1 MKLKKEFDDFYGQ
14 ICIDKEAEALKD
26 KREILED
33 DIKNELPDILGEHDI
48 SLNKSDIRMIDQGS
62 YKYHTTIKSDVVDRD
77 VAVII
82 PLDIDEHSDPREIK
96 KYLKDAITIPMRTVA
111 IKEPCVRASYYED
124 GKERLHVDL
133 PLYADHNGSLYLARG
148 KEYSETYSWENA
160 DPDGLND
167 ALCNTI
173 NGNAQLRRIIRYI
186 KKWKN
191 EAYVNPKSD
200 HEMPPSI
207 GLTLL
212 ACDYF
217 IPAIEDGKDY
227 DLLSLKNRLKQIQGR
242 FSITFDGYYNVI
254 GADIQRYLTVKPY
267 TDVFDKMR
275 SSSEQYML
283 TFYKRLSAAV
293 SNLEDAVNTSSDHDA
308 ALSVQKVLGEDF
320 EVPEDTSVKSA
331 TILTM
336 SKREHGFG

>member
-1 MKLKKEFDDFYGQ
+1 MKLKKEFDDFYSQ

-33 DIKNELPDILGEHDI
+33 DIKNKLPDIMGDHDI

-77 VAVII
+77 VAIII
-82 PLDIDEHSDPREIK
+82 PLDIDKHSDPREIK
-96 KYLKDAITIPMRTVA
+96 KYLRKAITIPARTVS

-124 GKERLHVDL
+124 GKERLHIDL
-133 PLYADHNGSLYLARG
+133 PLYANHNGALYLARG

-167 ALCNTI
+167 TLCNTI

-191 EAYVNPKSD
+191 EAYINSKSD
-200 HEMPPSI
+200 HEVPPSI

-227 DLLSLKNRLKQIQGR
+227 DLLSLKNTLKQIQGR
-242 FSITFDGYYNVI
+242 FSITFDGDYNII
-254 GADIQRYLTVKPY
+254 GADVQRYLTVKPY

-275 SSSEQYML
+275 SSSKQYML
-283 TFYKRLSAAV
+283 TFYKRLSTAV
-293 SNLEDAVNTSSDHDA
+293 SNLEDAVNASSDHDA
-308 ALSVQKVLGEDF
+308 ALSVQKVLGGDF
-320 EVPEDTSVKSA
+320 EVPEDVSVKSA
-331 TILTM
+331 SILTM

>member
-1 MKLKKEFDDFYGQ
+1 MKLKKEFDDFYSQ

-33 DIKNELPDILGEHDI
+33 DIKNKLPDIMGDHDI

-77 VAVII
+77 VAIII
-82 PLDIDEHSDPREIK
+82 PFDIDKHSDPREIK
-96 KYLKDAITIPMRTVA
+96 KYLRKAITIPARTVS

-124 GKERLHVDL
+124 GKERLHIDL
-133 PLYADHNGSLYLARG
+133 PLYANHNGALYLARG

-167 ALCNTI
+167 TLCNTI

-191 EAYVNPKSD
+191 EAYINSKSD
-200 HEMPPSI
+200 HEVPPSI

-227 DLLSLKNRLKQIQGR
+227 DLLSLKNTLKQIQGR
-242 FSITFDGYYNVI
+242 FSITFDGDYNII
-254 GADIQRYLTVKPY
+254 GADVQRYLTVKPY

-275 SSSEQYML
+275 SSSKQYML
-283 TFYKRLSAAV
+283 TFYKRLSTAV
-293 SNLEDAVNTSSDHDA
+293 SNLEDAVNASSDHDA
-308 ALSVQKVLGEDF
+308 ALSVQKVLGGDF
-320 EVPEDTSVKSA
+320 EVPEDVSVKSA
-331 TILTM
+331 SILTM

>member
-1 MKLKKEFDDFYGQ
+1 MRLKKEFDDFYNQ

-26 KREILED
+26 KREILENN
-33 DIKNELPDILGEHDI
+33 IKDNLPDIFGEHDI

-96 KYLKDAITIPMRTVA
+96 KYLRDAITIPTRTVS

-124 GKERLHVDL
+124 GKEWLHVDL
-133 PLYADHNGSLYLARG
+133 PLYADYNGSLYLARG
-148 KEYSETYSWENA
+148 KEYSETYSWESA

-167 ALCNTI
+167 TLCNTI

-191 EAYVNPKSD
+191 EAYVNSKSD

-212 ACDYF
+212 VCDYF

-227 DLLSLKNRLKQIQGR
+227 DLLSLKNTLKQIQGR
-242 FSITFDGYYNVI
+242 FSIRFDLHHNVV
-254 GADIQRYLTVKPY
+254 GADIQRHLTVKPY

-283 TFYKRLSAAV
+283 TFYKRLSTAV
-293 SNLEDAVNTSSDHDA
+293 SNLEDAVNASSDHDA
-308 ALSVQKVLGEDF
+308 ALSVQKVLGDCF
-320 EVPEDTSVKSA
+320 EVPEDVSVKSA
-331 TILTM
+331 SILTM